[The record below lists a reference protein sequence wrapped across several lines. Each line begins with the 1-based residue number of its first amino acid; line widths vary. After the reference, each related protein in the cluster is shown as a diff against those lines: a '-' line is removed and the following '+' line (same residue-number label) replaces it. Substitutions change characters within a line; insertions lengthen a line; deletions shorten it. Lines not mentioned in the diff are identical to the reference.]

1 MNSTPHSSIAP
12 VFSGL
17 HSQRLEL
24 HNQDNFSIPP
34 YCQML
39 ATFHLGEKKK
49 NQYFLSYTLGSLTL
63 QLTRETKQGNVNRH
77 FHWHGTEGF
86 SHSVG
91 HIQQNGQNKGD
102 LE

>member
-1 MNSTPHSSIAP
+1 
-12 VFSGL
+12 
-17 HSQRLEL
+17 
-24 HNQDNFSIPP
+24 
-34 YCQML
+34 ML

-63 QLTRETKQGNVNRH
+63 QLTRETKQGNVNHH

-91 HIQQNGQNKGD
+91 HIQQNGQNEGE